1 MREHRRDTNKTV
13 NADGLMQHSE
23 DDFGNHLASR
33 LSHQDGRLDAVVSE
47 RLRVAR
53 MRALAMRKLAP
64 SGPSGPSG
72 PRMANGSWSK
82 TFAPWTTMQIY
93 DRVMFGHWGGNF
105 IKGAGNK
112 ILGGRAACAFR
123 QLDAVRS

>member
-1 MREHRRDTNKTV
+1 MPCTSGFDRRNQ
-13 NADGLMQHSE
+13 LPE
-23 DDFGNHLASR
+23 I
-33 LSHQDGRLDAVVSE
+33 VSIH
-47 RLRVAR
+47 VHA
-53 MRALAMRKLAP
+53 A
-64 SGPSGPSG
+64 
-72 PRMANGSWSK
+72 
-82 TFAPWTTMQIY
+82 QIY